1 MEHCV
6 QKVLMQIAGGPGIK
20 QHIINIGS
28 SIVKGGEQEAQ
39 LWRGDDLAGGAVVEL
54 VLSRAAMAL

>member
-1 MEHCV
+1 MEDGI
-6 QKVLMQIAGGPGIK
+6 QKLLMQLVRLAG
-20 QHIINIGS
+20 IGEGVVDVGRPV
-28 SIVKGGEQEAQ
+28 VKGGEQEAQ

>member
-1 MEHCV
+1 MEYGV
-6 QKVLMQIAGGPGIK
+6 QELLMKLVGLAGIVQGVIDVGRPV
-20 QHIINIGS
+20 
-28 SIVKGGEQEAQ
+28 VKGGEQEAQ

>member
-1 MEHCV
+1 MEDRIDKLLV
-6 QKVLMQIAGGPGIK
+6 NLIRLPGVEQGVIDV
-20 QHIINIGS
+20 GRPV
-28 SIVKGGEQEAQ
+28 VKGGEQEAQ